1 MFIEDSTNVTV
12 KGCSFNQTGGNALM
26 LSNNVQDSAVT
37 DNEFVHTG
45 DSAIATLGSS
55 DMIFGTEPTYP
66 NRITIARNHIREVGI
81 CTLLCRRHPPSRP
94 APTELSDCALAA
106 DGKQTSCY
114 FQALASNISF
124 VDNVCYNGPRAGAII
139 ELLLK
144 SRCYGQVA
152 ALSVF
157 ADSFRCTCS
166 RAELQ

>member
-1 MFIEDSTNVTV
+1 MTE
-12 KGCSFNQTGGNALM
+12 
-26 LSNNVQDSAVT
+26 
-37 DNEFVHTG
+37 NEFVHTG

-66 NRITIARNHIREVGI
+66 NRITIARNHIREVGV

-124 VDNVCYNGPRAGAII
+124 VDNLCYNGPRAGAII